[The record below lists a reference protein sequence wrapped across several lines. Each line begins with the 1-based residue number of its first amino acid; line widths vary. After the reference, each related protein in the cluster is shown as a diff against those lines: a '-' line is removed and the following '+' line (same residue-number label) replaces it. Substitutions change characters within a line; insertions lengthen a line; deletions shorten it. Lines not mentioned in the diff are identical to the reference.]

1 MTKLDKL
8 KIDTGGSAY
17 EFIGQQVNLVAG
29 EYDAQS
35 GILSLQTD
43 NAILDKIYP
52 IGSVYISI
60 GDIKPAFGQWE
71 RLATGTTLWNDNN
84 ADGRTIEA
92 GLPNITGSINN
103 TYGDGKS
110 GSGAFYAASGNT
122 KSNRDSWSSVS
133 NGIYKMDASRSS
145 PVYGK
150 STTVQPP
157 AIAVSMW
164 KRIS

>member
-92 GLPNITGSINN
+92 GLPNITGTIGQCVVYDKVANGAFTMS
-103 TYGDGKS
+103 TPRGSSWSEKS
-110 GSGAFYAASGNT
+110 GDYIRNFTFN
-122 KSNRDSWSSVS
+122 
-133 NGIYKMDASRSS
+133 ASRSS

-164 KRIS
+164 KRIA

>member
-60 GDIKPAFGQWE
+60 GDVKPAFGQWE

-92 GLPNITGSINN
+92 GLPNITGEVIL
-103 TYGDGKS
+103 GDAKVSSANGTFKTSRS
-110 GSGAFYAASGNT
+110 GTVYSSGN
-122 KSNRDSWSSVS
+122 SV
-133 NGIYKMDASRSS
+133 GTPYAFTIDASRSNAT
-145 PVYGK
+145 YGK

-164 KRIS
+164 KRIA